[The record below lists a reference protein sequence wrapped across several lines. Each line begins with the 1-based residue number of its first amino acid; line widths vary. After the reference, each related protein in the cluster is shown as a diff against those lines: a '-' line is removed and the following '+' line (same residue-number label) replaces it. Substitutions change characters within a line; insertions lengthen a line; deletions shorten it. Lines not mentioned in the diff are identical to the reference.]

1 MAARI
6 LIAEDEESIL
16 LSLEFLMKR
25 CGFLTRTVR
34 DGEQALH
41 ALGEFQPH
49 VVLLDVMLPRMN
61 GLDVCRALRADPAK
75 RGTRVLMLTAKG
87 GADEI
92 RQGLAAGADDY
103 VVKPFATQ
111 ELVAHVK
118 ALLNDPVPGSVVRDG
133 DLP

>member
-1 MAARI
+1 MSARI

-16 LSLEFLMKR
+16 LSLDFLMKR

-34 DGEQALH
+34 DGEQALR
-41 ALGEFQPH
+41 ALGDFQPH
-49 VVLLDVMLPRMN
+49 VVVLDVMLPRMN
-61 GLDVCRALRADPAK
+61 GLEVCRALRADPALL
-75 RGTRVLMLTAKG
+75 GTRVLMLTAKG
-87 GADEI
+87 GEDEI

-103 VVKPFATQ
+103 LVKPFATQ

-118 ALLNDPVPGSVVRDG
+118 ALLADPVPGSLVRDG